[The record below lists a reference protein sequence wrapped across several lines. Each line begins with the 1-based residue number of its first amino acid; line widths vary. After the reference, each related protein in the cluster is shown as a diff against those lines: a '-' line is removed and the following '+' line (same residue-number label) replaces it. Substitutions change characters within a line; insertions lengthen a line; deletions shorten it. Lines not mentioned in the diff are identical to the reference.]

1 VPLLYFGQPVEK
13 PASRSINMPEPIP
26 YAGKEVLFRPSLD
39 ERKEYFGNLA
49 ARVFCEKG
57 YQTASLQDVARR
69 AKISKAGLYHYF
81 RSKEDILAYLLIKNT
96 DRFLGVLAS
105 SIQKSKENGL
115 APKASFQ
122 ELVRTYADYLNR
134 NKEVRLL
141 VLRERHQLTGKNK
154 RDLFQREQAIFHLL
168 KNELKRIPDI
178 HKGSDHN
185 VISFLIISMS
195 HWLGYW
201 FKEGKNLSL
210 EEIIDRNIQVIFNG
224 IFGKK
229 PRRQSR

>member
-1 VPLLYFGQPVEK
+1 
-13 PASRSINMPEPIP
+13 M
-26 YAGKEVLFRPSLD
+26 FRPSVE
-39 ERKEYFGNLA
+39 ERKEYFANLA
-49 ARVFCEKG
+49 AALFCEKG
-57 YQTASLQDVARR
+57 YQTASLQDVAQR

-81 RSKEDILAYLLIKNT
+81 QSKEDILAYLLIKNT
-96 DRFLGVLAS
+96 DRFLGVLAG
-105 SIQKSKENGL
+105 SIQKSQANGL
-115 APKASFQ
+115 APRIAFQ

-141 VLRERHQLTGKNK
+141 VLRERHQLTGKNQ
-154 RDLFQREQAIFHLL
+154 RDLFKREQAIFHLL
-168 KNELKRIPDI
+168 KNELKKIPDI
-178 HKGSDHN
+178 HKGSDPN

-224 IFGKK
+224 IFSKK
-229 PRRQSR
+229 PKRQSC